1 MKVEA
6 SAMPVSSFTIQKVEE
21 QAELRF
27 YANVEEVIVPAAD
40 GKDAYTQYRYDEYII
55 TRPWKDSLVSEVESN
70 YDAWFRQAKAEDE
83 MKNPP
88 NVNQLR
94 ADIDYV
100 MVMADLI

>member
-100 MVMADLI
+100 MVMVDPI

>member
-1 MKVEA
+1 M
-6 SAMPVSSFTIQKVEE
+6 EE

-70 YDAWFRQAKAEDE
+70 YDAWFRQAKAADDR
-83 MKNPP
+83 KNPP
-88 NVNQLR
+88 NVHQPR
-94 ADIDYV
+94 AATEYAL
-100 MVMADLI
+100 VMADLIEGGRSECSF